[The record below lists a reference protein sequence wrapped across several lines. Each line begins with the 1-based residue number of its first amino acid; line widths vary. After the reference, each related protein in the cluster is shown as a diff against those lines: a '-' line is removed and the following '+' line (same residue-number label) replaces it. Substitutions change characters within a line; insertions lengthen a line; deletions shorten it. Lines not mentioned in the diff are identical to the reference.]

1 MIIMDCMSEL
11 LRYQAT
17 TRVNELEWLSE
28 CGMVAGR
35 A

>member
-1 MIIMDCMSEL
+1 MIIMDCTIEL

-28 CGMVAGR
+28 CCMVTGR